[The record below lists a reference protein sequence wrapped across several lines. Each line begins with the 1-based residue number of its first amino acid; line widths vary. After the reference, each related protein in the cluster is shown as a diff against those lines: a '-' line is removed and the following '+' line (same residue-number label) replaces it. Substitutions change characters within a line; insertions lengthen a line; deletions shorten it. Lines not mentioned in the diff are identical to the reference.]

1 MRTGET
7 SGAKGERAISMK
19 GKGWT
24 APRAG
29 GALRGLE
36 YSRRSREAPLETPL
50 KTLIDKFR
58 AKPEWQHPDPT
69 VRAEAVLRLGSNE
82 RETLLAIAREDA
94 EARGRR
100 AAAEKRFDVQI
111 LARRARAGPGQG
123 GAGRFS
129 RAWPRG
135 RPGFTSLSRRL
146 PPTGTKRSGGP
157 TNEPGRTRR
166 WKRPSGRAA
175 ALRARR
181 SVRRSKGPKETP
193 SPASSSRRGW

>member
-50 KTLIDKFR
+50 KTLIDRFR
-58 AKPEWQHPDPT
+58 AKPEWQHADPT

-94 EARGRR
+94 EARVRR
-100 AAAEKRFDVQI
+100 AAVKKLFDVEI
-111 LARRARAGPGQG
+111 LAERAREDADEGVREEAGGRLAGFAIHGQ
-123 GAGRFS
+123 
-129 RAWPRG
+129 
-135 RPGFTSLSRRL
+135 
-146 PPTGTKRSGGP
+146 
-157 TNEPGRTRR
+157 E
-166 WKRPSGRAA
+166 AA
-175 ALRARR
+175 AAEAAVKELHEARHLA
-181 SVRRSKGPKETP
+181 SVAKSAALAPVRLAAVARNELVE
-193 SPASSSRRGW
+193 R